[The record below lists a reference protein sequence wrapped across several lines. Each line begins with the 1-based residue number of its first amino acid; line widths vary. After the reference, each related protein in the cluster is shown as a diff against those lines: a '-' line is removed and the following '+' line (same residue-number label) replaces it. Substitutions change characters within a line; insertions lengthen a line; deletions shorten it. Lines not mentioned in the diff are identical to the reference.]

1 MKIIVNGKE
10 TDISGN
16 LNVSQLL
23 AEQNV
28 KMPDMV
34 SVELN
39 GQILKKSQFD
49 NTTLKDEDKVE
60 FLYFMGGGSW
70 NLMSNR

>member
-1 MKIIVNGKE
+1 MKLIVNGKE
-10 TDISGN
+10 TDISDN